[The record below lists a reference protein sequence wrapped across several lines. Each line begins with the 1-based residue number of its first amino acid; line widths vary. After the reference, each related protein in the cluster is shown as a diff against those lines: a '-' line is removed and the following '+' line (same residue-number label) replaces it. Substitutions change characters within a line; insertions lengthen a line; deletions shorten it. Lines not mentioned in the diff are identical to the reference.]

1 MLVSGANYIENEN
14 AILKKATVKQIFI
27 HESCRR
33 VAQTVFLRMKVLF
46 KILCLI
52 SPVFCVDIALGQ
64 NAIKS
69 KVRETRNEILLEAG
83 GYGLYSV
90 NYCRRIFAGSRF
102 ALHAGIG
109 ISPTTFVAGTS
120 KLRIPIRLQADY
132 ILKRNKL
139 VTGFGI
145 TPYLEDYVKG
155 LGGWNGDDIAAFVE
169 LGYMFVQNK
178 YVYGLSFTPL
188 IYDNNEFQFSPW
200 GALKV
205 GRRF

>member
-1 MLVSGANYIENEN
+1 
-14 AILKKATVKQIFI
+14 
-27 HESCRR
+27 
-33 VAQTVFLRMKVLF
+33 MKVLF
-46 KILCLI
+46 KILCLVSLI
-52 SPVFCVDIALGQ
+52 FCVEIALGQ

-102 ALHAGIG
+102 AVHVGIG

-178 YVYGLSFTPL
+178 YVYGFSFTPL
-188 IYDNNEFQFSPW
+188 IYDNNEFQFRPW